1 MDTQSVALKA
11 VTSHTP
17 NDGLHPKNSYNYRQ
31 ENHKIIEEPEIVPKK
46 FCTEKIQAKQK
57 INQHKLKLK
66 TIYVGNLDENI
77 SEEDLHELFGLKS
90 TKYLQETCKVEVI
103 KDKRSGISNL
113 HMLQRLITCPR
124 NY

>member
-11 VTSHTP
+11 VTSHAP

-46 FCTEKIQAKQK
+46 FCTDEIQAKQK
-57 INQHKLKLK
+57 IYQHKLKLK

-77 SEEDLHELFGLKS
+77 SEGDLHELSGLKS

-103 KDKRSGISNL
+103 TDNRSGISKFP
-113 HMLQRLITCPR
+113 C
-124 NY
+124 YSA